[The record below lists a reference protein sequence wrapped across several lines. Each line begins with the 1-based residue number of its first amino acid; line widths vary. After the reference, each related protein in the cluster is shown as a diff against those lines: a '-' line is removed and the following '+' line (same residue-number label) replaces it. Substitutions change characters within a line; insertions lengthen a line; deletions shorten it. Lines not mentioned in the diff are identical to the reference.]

1 MKIFVINLA
10 RRTDRLKHIS
20 GQLNGYDFV
29 PVEAIDGNTLSLSGS
44 QHKYYKDWVDPLL
57 NRRLTIGEIATTLSH
72 IKVWNM
78 VAELDEPALILED
91 DSILSG
97 DFRPADILGYMERC
111 DMLYLNHREMVESNA
126 REINDELVR
135 PYYPYLGNAY
145 VITPKF
151 ARDLIALGLHQCII
165 PVDEFF
171 PIINGVDFNHYCLS
185 ESSNIK
191 KCFVD
196 LSKKFSRETYKIYA
210 YKTPI
215 FEQQSRSV
223 MGSDIENSP
232 TIPDDYYFLTVGTDE
247 SQMDALY
254 ASCKRHNVNII
265 NLGKGKTWTGGN
277 MEAGPGGGY
286 KLNLVKT
293 FLESSNLPD
302 NTIIGF
308 FDGYDVL
315 INDTEQTIIDKFKS
329 FEASIVFAAEKTC
342 WPDSSIASQY
352 PPCDTEYRYL
362 NSGCY
367 IGYAG
372 SLKQIIWSVDPYG
385 DVVGDTSDDQLYLHL
400 KYLENYE
407 VPGVRIRLD
416 HRNELFQCLS
426 GAEDSL
432 GFTSSDNIFNTETKT
447 CPSILHGNGGKFQ
460 KEVFRKIY
468 VDKFLPDLMQFN
480 SASKFSIVAPE
491 ILLTDFFTKR
501 DCEYIIQKA
510 ELINQWEQLPGDKFP
525 GQELRI
531 KKLDQGLYNL
541 MEEKIR
547 TGLYP
552 AIEQYWRPLQMY
564 GIRDM
569 FIIKYQH
576 GSQISLP
583 CHHDASLVTITVRL
597 NDEYE
602 GAELYFYRQN
612 YSNIDVKTGEAI
624 IWPGQVTHGHESRP
638 LISGIKY
645 SLVIWTSRYKGD
657 VN

>member
-10 RRTDRLKHIS
+10 RRTDRLEHIS
-20 GQLNGYDFV
+20 KQLDGYDFV
-29 PVEAIDGNTLSLSGS
+29 PVEAVDGNTLSLSGS
-44 QHKYYKDWVDPLL
+44 HYKYHKAWIDPML
-57 NRRLTIGEIATTLSH
+57 NRRLTIGEVATTLSH
-72 IKVWNM
+72 IKVWNK

-97 DFRPADILGYMERC
+97 DFRPKDVLKYMERC
-111 DMLYLNHREMVESNA
+111 DMLYLNHREMVESNT

-145 VITPKF
+145 IITPSF
-151 ARDLIALGLHQCII
+151 ARDLIALDLQKCII

-171 PIINGVDFNHYCLS
+171 PIINSVDFNHYCLS
-185 ESSNIK
+185 DNVDIK
-191 KCFVD
+191 NCFIE
-196 LSKKFSRETYKIYA
+196 LSKKFNRETYKIYA

-254 ASCKRHNVNII
+254 ASCKRHDVKIN
-265 NLGKGKTWTGGN
+265 NLGKGRRWNGGD

-286 KLNLVKT
+286 KLNLVKSY
-293 FLESSNLPD
+293 LESNNLPD
-302 NTIIGF
+302 DTIIGF

-315 INDTEQTIIDKFKS
+315 INDTEQAIIDKFKS
-329 FEASIVFAAEKTC
+329 FNADIVFAAEKTC
-342 WPDSSIASQY
+342 WPDSNLASQY
-352 PPCDTEYRYL
+352 PPCETMYRYL

-367 IGYAG
+367 IGYVH
-372 SLKQIIWSVDPYG
+372 SLKQILWSIDPYG
-385 DVVGDTSDDQLYLHL
+385 DVVSDTSDDQLYLHE
-400 KYLENYE
+400 KYLLNYK
-407 VPGVRIRLD
+407 VPRVQIKLD
-416 HRNELFQCLS
+416 HKNELFQCLS

-432 GFTSSDNIFNTETKT
+432 GFTDSGRLYNTETNT
-447 CPSILHGNGGKFQ
+447 SPSVLHGNGGKFQ
-460 KEVFRKIY
+460 KDVFRRIY

-480 SASKFSIVAPE
+480 LTSKFNIVAPE
-491 ILLTDFFTKR
+491 ILLTDFFTKK
-501 DCEYIIQKA
+501 DCDYIIEKA

-531 KKLDQGLYNL
+531 KKLDMKLYDL
-541 MEEKIR
+541 MTEKIKAK
-547 TGLYP
+547 LYP

-612 YSNIDVKTGEAI
+612 FTNKDVKTGEAI
-624 IWPGQVTHGHESRP
+624 IWPGQVTHGHESKP
-638 LISGIKY
+638 LKSGIKY
-645 SLVIWTSRYKGD
+645 SLVIWTSRYNGD